1 MSFAEFEK
9 AIVSED
15 LKSVARHWDE
25 ARGGKQMPSWRD
37 LKPKRIAGQ
46 LPIVWS
52 YSYDTASDA
61 FTGRLAGDRI
71 TLIFGKNFRGLP
83 MAEAYPKHDF
93 PRLFAR
99 SKRVITEPAHYHGL
113 GMVFR
118 HLGRVG
124 CGERIIMAL
133 GKSGVSEGIFG
144 ATSYPMEFSG
154 HRPQVECENEVD
166 SWFSY

>member
-9 AIVSED
+9 AIVSKD
-15 LKSVARHWDE
+15 LKSVARHWEE
-25 ARGGKQMPSWRD
+25 ARAGKQMPSWRD
-37 LKPKRIAGQ
+37 LQPKRIAGQ

-52 YSYDTASDA
+52 YTYDPASDA

-71 TLIFGKNFRGLP
+71 AKIFGKDFRGLT
-83 MAEAYPKHDF
+83 MKEAYPKHDY

-99 SKRVITEPAHYHGL
+99 SKRVIIEPALYHGL

-118 HLGRVG
+118 HLDRLGY
-124 CGERIIMAL
+124 GERIIMPL
-133 GKSGVSEGIFG
+133 GTSGVSDGILG
-144 ATSYPMEFSG
+144 ATDYPMDFSRE
-154 HRPQVECENEVD
+154 RPEIDCEPEVD